1 MGVVSVNQILVAL
14 AFITLISEASSNG
27 VVELHE
33 DSWYQVTE
41 GEWMIK
47 FYAPWC
53 PACRS
58 LTNSWSDFAEW
69 TQDLGL
75 DGVAEVDVTRNPGL
89 SGRFLV
95 TALPTIFH
103 VKDGIFRQYRGAR
116 DKDSFISF
124 IEEKKWTEVDIVPYW
139 KDPRSSQMALVACFF
154 KVLYTL
160 TVTCVQTGKTL
171 TTFLVNLYNLSQIQ
185 RSQWFLCLHGL
196 CTNF

>member
-95 TALPTIFH
+95 TALPTV
-103 VKDGIFRQYRGAR
+103 VKLRIGQ
-116 DKDSFISF
+116 
-124 IEEKKWTEVDIVPYW
+124 KKCRNVDIF
-139 KDPRSSQMALVACFF
+139 DPLMSISRARRPLAAF
-154 KVLYTL
+154 KMID
-160 TVTCVQTGKTL
+160 CEPNIGGKS
-171 TTFLVNLYNLSQIQ
+171 NLKLAKV
-185 RSQWFLCLHGL
+185 
-196 CTNF
+196 